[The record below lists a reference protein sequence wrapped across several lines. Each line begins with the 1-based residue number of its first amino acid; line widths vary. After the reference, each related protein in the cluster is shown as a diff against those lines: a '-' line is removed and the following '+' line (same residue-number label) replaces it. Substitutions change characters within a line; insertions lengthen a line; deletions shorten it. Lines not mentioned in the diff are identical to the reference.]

1 MRKKIIAAVILAAAA
16 HMPYSLAESPADY
29 PNVGDEGLA
38 FSIQAKQGS
47 SWVPMKSQ
55 LNSAARAC
63 IFGNPRCYLKKGVAC
78 EPFAMK
84 IEGPG
89 GVRELKCMGSRTD
102 HGDADKEDIQR
113 AFNRAQ
119 YEAKGSSAPMVGK

>member
-1 MRKKIIAAVILAAAA
+1 MHRRTVLTIILAAAMQ
-16 HMPYSLAESPADY
+16 HSFAESPPEY
-29 PNVGDEGLA
+29 PNVGDEGLD
-38 FSIQAKQGS
+38 FSIQAKQGDA
-47 SWVPMKSQ
+47 WVPMKSH

-63 IFGNPRCYLKKGVAC
+63 IFGNPRCYLQKGVPC

-89 GVRELKCMGSRTD
+89 GVRELKCMGSRID
-102 HGDADKEDIQR
+102 HGNADKEDIQR